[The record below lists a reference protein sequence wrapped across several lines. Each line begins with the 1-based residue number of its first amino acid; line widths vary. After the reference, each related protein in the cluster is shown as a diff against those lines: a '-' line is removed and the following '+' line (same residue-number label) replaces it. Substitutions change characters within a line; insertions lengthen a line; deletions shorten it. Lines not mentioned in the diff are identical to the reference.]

1 MSDTQLR
8 DDMALERTR
17 LANERTALAYVRT
30 ALALFA
36 AAAALLHFY
45 PDSAALYLGVA
56 ALLIGGVVVSGF
68 GLYRYVTVSRRLRPS
83 LSAQGSG
90 MGGPN
95 EN

>member
-45 PDSAALYLGVA
+45 PDSTALHLAAA

-68 GLYRYVTVSRRLRPS
+68 GLYRYLTVSRRLRTAG
-83 LSAQGSG
+83 SAQAPGR
-90 MGGPN
+90 GGAS
-95 EN
+95 E